1 VGEGKMTGHSFEADV
16 REFDTLLRKSR
27 QYKLLYPQHSE
38 AELAS
43 GIAKM
48 LDQRNPRSPST
59 NGLLAIA
66 LVRMT

>member
-1 VGEGKMTGHSFEADV
+1 MEGEMTGDSFEADSM
-16 REFDTLLRKSR
+16 EFNTLLRKAR
-27 QYKLLYPQHSE
+27 QYKLLYPQYSN

-48 LDQRNPRSPST
+48 LDERNPRSPST

-66 LVRMT
+66 LVRMI